1 MINKLLKKLRCG
13 CISAGEVDYINGA
26 DKLPPPLSKE
36 EEAKTLLMLDSDFDK
51 AREILIVHNLRLVVY
66 IAKKFESTGIGI
78 EDLISIGTIGLIK
91 AVNTFSTEK
100 NIKLATYA
108 SRCIE
113 NEILMYFRSKKKTAG
128 DISINE
134 HIDEDKDG
142 NALLLSDIISEDDR
156 IIETIAGKISTEAM
170 LKAINEDL
178 DEREKTVIVLRYGLK
193 NPPLTQKETAA
204 RLGISRSY
212 VSRIEK
218 KALTVLREKLSKYM

>member
-1 MINKLLKKLRCG
+1 MFTLSCAILLTCPFLMLRLTG
-13 CISAGEVDYINGA
+13 GSFP
-26 DKLPPPLSKE
+26 KPLSAAE
-36 EEAKTLLMLDSDFDK
+36 EREYIVKKSDGDVA
-51 AREILIVHNLRLVVY
+51 ARNILIERNLRLVAHIV
-66 IAKKFESTGIGI
+66 KKYYAASDEQD
-78 EDLISIGTIGLIK
+78 DLISIGTIGLIK
-91 AVNTFSTEK
+91 AVDSFDRTKTT
-100 NIKLATYA
+100 KLSTYA
-108 SRCIE
+108 ARCIE

>member
-1 MINKLLKKLRCG
+1 
-13 CISAGEVDYINGA
+13 
-26 DKLPPPLSKE
+26 
-36 EEAKTLLMLDSDFDK
+36 
-51 AREILIVHNLRLVVY
+51 
-66 IAKKFESTGIGI
+66 
-78 EDLISIGTIGLIK
+78 
-91 AVNTFSTEK
+91 
-100 NIKLATYA
+100 
-108 SRCIE
+108 
-113 NEILMYFRSKKKTAG
+113 MYFRSKKKTAG